1 MKTPILKVLAASA
14 FAATLGLAAQSHAA
28 LINVAEE
35 GGWTGSDNANDVLTG
50 APANNVPGVDA
61 TTGRFTTASWFLN
74 SDPTSDLVLTFF
86 ESTQDVPSDGT
97 PVEFL
102 VARIAQN
109 NVVIF
114 TEDSDPLESFPYIH
128 ILDFAARF
136 EITSAEGLEYSDD
149 PTGQIRHTETTNAG
163 ACNQDGSLNL
173 AGSTC
178 DDLYSFTLNQAPPI
192 NFVVDGVTYSFASSL
207 RFSPGIV
214 VDPGTGRIYTPEED
228 GNFVE
233 VLVTIQAL
241 VPEPGTLAL
250 LGLGLA
256 GLGFAGRRNRKV

>member
-28 LINVAEE
+28 LITVAEE
-35 GGWTGSDNANDVLTG
+35 GGWTGSDNTNDQFSG
-50 APANNVPGVDA
+50 IPADNVPGVVA
-61 TTGRFTTASWFLN
+61 GVLGTTASWFIN

-86 ESTQDVPSDGT
+86 ADTQDVPSDGT

-128 ILDFAARF
+128 LLDFAARF

-233 VLVTIQAL
+233 VLVTIQAV